1 MRTVPH
7 CIPSVTSPRACSV
20 HRGIDTDVA
29 PIHYGNMKYVSVND
43 TKNHIS
49 RLLRRVAAGEE
60 IVIARRG
67 VPIAKLIALPP
78 SEQRRVG
85 LDTGRFTV
93 PADFNRPSDED
104 GKDHTDP

>member
-1 MRTVPH
+1 
-7 CIPSVTSPRACSV
+7 
-20 HRGIDTDVA
+20 
-29 PIHYGNMKYVSVND
+29 MKYVSIND

-67 VPIAKLIALPP
+67 VPIAKLVALPP
-78 SEQRRVG
+78 SEQRQVG

-93 PADFNRPSDED
+93 PADFNQTIEED
-104 GKDHTDP
+104 GRNHTHP

>member
-1 MRTVPH
+1 
-7 CIPSVTSPRACSV
+7 
-20 HRGIDTDVA
+20 
-29 PIHYGNMKYVSVND
+29 MKYVSIND

-78 SEQRRVG
+78 SEQRQVG

-93 PADFNRPSDED
+93 PDDFNHPSDEN
-104 GKDHTDP
+104 GTDHTDL